1 MKQNQNWKI
10 PNMLF
15 RETNLVLQLIQKLL
29 IKDETLMSWS
39 SRKKKECFFFFFFFC
54 SKEIMIAF
62 VLTQCNELSIGLPH
76 MLFRLF
82 LKSSKAFSVSL
93 LLSDRN
99 GFTVCRWWC
108 RWYVVQSLVM
118 PLLLGLVK
126 YFFLLFS
133 EAIDTDFF
141 NQY

>member
-1 MKQNQNWKI
+1 
-10 PNMLF
+10 
-15 RETNLVLQLIQKLL
+15 
-29 IKDETLMSWS
+29 
-39 SRKKKECFFFFFFFC
+39 
-54 SKEIMIAF
+54 MIAF

-99 GFTVCRWWC
+99 GFTVCRW
-108 RWYVVQSLVM
+108 YVVQSLVM